1 MVDLV
6 PELGWIIPALII
18 GTWVLSR
25 TIGLPWL
32 GRVTHFAD
40 GDSLESKAWTR
51 IYGVRI
57 RGLDAPEYTQDYGR
71 TARRALVDLIGERR
85 VLFVPFGADRRGRL
99 LCWAFCHRGPISWI
113 MVWRGHAWSGSLAT
127 WIIHIVPR
135 MLRRGLWAADVRI
148 RPDGWRRYGARMSAH
163 LGRSSTPNLGFRNP
177 KSPNAKGYGGTT
189 RTIPWRPDRRR

>member
-99 LCWAFCHRGPISWI
+99 LCWAFCHRGPINWI

-163 LGRSSTPNLGFRNP
+163 LGRSSTGNLGSRSR

-189 RTIPWRPDRRR
+189 RTIPWRPD